1 MQVTF
6 QLTPDDYR
14 DGLLAWRN
22 LRSWRRWG
30 FRVLAIWMGLIFL
43 VSVLQLFV
51 APAHFVS
58 ALPGIVFSV
67 VALVFIWYGPSLSG
81 RRQFRNTP
89 SAHDPMT
96 IEASDS
102 GLQSHSVHADSQVA
116 WSAYVAWGEYK
127 SVFVILRSPRSLF
140 LYPSEPSP
148 PSNSR
153 SFENDSAATSGR
165 GTNSGEKK
173 SRSREDRSSRSGS
186 GKLET

>member
-102 GLQSHSVHADSQVA
+102 GLHIHSIHADSKVS
-116 WSAYVAWGEYK
+116 WSAYMAWGECK
-127 SVFVILRSPRSLF
+127 SVFIILPQPRIYVPIPKRALTPEQLGEFRELLGRNIEPRS
-140 LYPSEPSP
+140 
-148 PSNSR
+148 
-153 SFENDSAATSGR
+153 
-165 GTNSGEKK
+165 K
-173 SRSREDRSSRSGS
+173 
-186 GKLET
+186 